1 MHLLFDEFK
10 EFLALIET
18 EEDKA
23 SVPIF
28 ISKEINMTETGMQT
42 GEILL
47 QYQFDTGM
55 FVVFK
60 TSEGIDPI
68 MLQSEGFRSVVE
80 YYLGKESRDLAHKKY
95 LQMQQK
101 FNDDLDQEYEKAVQV
116 LKGRGFENIIPY
128 TWSD

>member
-23 SVPIF
+23 SVPVF
-28 ISKEINMTETGMQT
+28 ISKEIKMTETGMQT

-55 FVVFK
+55 FVVFR
-60 TSEGIDPI
+60 TNEGIDPI

-80 YYLGKESRDLAHKKY
+80 YYLGKEARDLAHKKY

-101 FNDDLDQEYEKAVQV
+101 FNDTLDQEYDKAVQA
-116 LKGRGFENIIPY
+116 LKSRGFTNIIPY
-128 TWSD
+128 TWSE

>member
-42 GEILL
+42 GEILI

-60 TSEGIDPI
+60 TSEGIDPL
-68 MLQSEGFRSVVE
+68 MLQSEGFRSAIE
-80 YYLGKESRDLAHKKY
+80 YYLGKEARDIAHKKY
-95 LQMQQK
+95 LEMQQK
-101 FNDDLDQEYEKAVQV
+101 FTIKLDEEYDKAVKA
-116 LKGRGFENIIPY
+116 LENRGFTNIIPY
-128 TWSD
+128 TWSE